1 MAPVPTCV
9 RIIGKFVENG
19 MKTVFV
25 ASLILSSLVLSSCA
39 LTPASL
45 VRSRDFNHVFIIQK
59 KPSLHALLED
69 SLVTPNEGA
78 SALALARFVS
88 DWRIQRGTESSGLIE
103 PGKDSDSSVR
113 FRVRFDD
120 SDTSRYLPAYFD
132 NISPADFYQV
142 KKLEHHRRAG
152 VGAPLLAVRENL
164 GRAAIERYYPPEAIT
179 RGITAVI
186 HPRRVQGGVRELEI
200 ELLCSL
206 YHEHIVLEGRRREL
220 AADHSVA
227 LAAVLERAGDLSRSE
242 FADLLTPTPKR
253 EPQLYLLEDYNPHKE
268 PIIMIH
274 GLLDSPL
281 TWAVMTN
288 ELRSVPAINR
298 RYQIWHFLYNTSA
311 PPLYA
316 GRILRAQ
323 YRSIRKELDPGL
335 DDQASRSTTLITHSM
350 GGIVARGLITDPG
363 DAFWKAAFTRPLES
377 LSLTPADRATLREAF
392 LWKPEPG
399 VKRVIFIAVPHRGSR
414 IADNPLGNLG
424 KHLFKPPSQ
433 FQEFYQRVST
443 ANPGAFTE
451 AYTELGEGKLDS
463 VGSLSPRQPTLQIL
477 SDLPVMSGVSLHSII
492 ADRGR
497 DGPLEESSDGVV
509 EYWSSHLDG
518 VASEVIVPSGH
529 SAPKHPE
536 TISEVKRLLELP

>member
-1 MAPVPTCV
+1 MVPVPTCI
-9 RIIGKFVENG
+9 RIDAEFVDIG
-19 MKTVFV
+19 MKIIFV
-25 ASLILSSLVLSSCA
+25 ASLILSALVLSSCA

-45 VRSRDFNHVFIIQK
+45 VRSRDFNHASIIQK

-69 SLVTPNEGA
+69 SLVTPNEGD

-88 DWRIQRGTESSGLIE
+88 DWRLQKGTESRGLLE
-103 PGKDSDSSVR
+103 PGTGSSSSDR

-120 SDTSRYLPAYFD
+120 SGTSRYLPAYFD
-132 NISPADFYQV
+132 EISPADYYQV
-142 KKLEHHRRAG
+142 KRLEHHRRQG
-152 VGAPLLAVRENL
+152 MGAPLLAVRENL
-164 GRAAIERYYPPEAIT
+164 GREAIERYYPPEAIT

-186 HPRRVQGGVRELEI
+186 HSRPGQGGVREVKI

-206 YHEHIVLEGRRREL
+206 YHEHIVLAGRRREL

-227 LAAVLERAGDLSRSE
+227 LAALLERAGDLSRSE

-253 EPQLYLLEDYNPHKE
+253 EPQLYLLEPYDPHKE

-288 ELRSVPAINR
+288 ELRAVPEINR

-311 PPLYA
+311 PALYA

-323 YRSIRKELDPGL
+323 YRDLRSELDPGL
-335 DDQASRSTTLITHSM
+335 DDPASRSTTLITHSM

-377 LSLTPADRATLREAF
+377 LSLTPADRSTLRDAF
-392 LWKPEPG
+392 LWKPEPS

-414 IADNPLGNLG
+414 LADNPVGNLG
-424 KHLFKPPSQ
+424 KHLFKPPGP

-451 AYTELGEGKLDS
+451 SYAELGEGKLDS

-477 SDLPVMSGVSLHSII
+477 PDLPVVAGVSLHSII

-497 DGPLEESSDGVV
+497 DGPLEQSSDGVV
-509 EYWSSHLDG
+509 EYWSSHLDD
-518 VASEVIVPSGH
+518 VVSEVIVPSGH

-536 TISEVKRLLELP
+536 TIREVKRLLELR